1 MNIQENLNPEKADIK
16 TVSFRTPASY
26 KEYLEEMAGEYGYN
40 VSELLNS
47 WVRHH
52 IFERISFK
60 ARKYALEKV
69 CPKYGIPES
78 MAKGLETIDDW
89 KALRAFLGDE
99 KYEEFS
105 VEYHGARE
113 DKANEIAGED
123 GFEWNYDTNTGL
135 IS

>member
-1 MNIQENLNPEKADIK
+1 MEIRENLNPEKADIK

-26 KEYLEEMAGEYGYN
+26 KKYLDELASEYGYN

-47 WVRHH
+47 WIRRN
-52 IFERISFK
+52 IFSFISFK

-69 CPKYGIPES
+69 APEFGIPES
-78 MAKGLETIDDW
+78 MAKGLETVDDW

-105 VEYHGARE
+105 IQFHKLRDE
-113 DKANEIAGED
+113 KADEIAGED
-123 GFEWNYDTNTGL
+123 GFEWNFDTNTGL

>member
-26 KEYLEEMAGEYGYN
+26 KKYLDEIASEYGFN
-40 VSELLNS
+40 VSELLNN
-47 WVRHH
+47 WIRHE
-52 IFERISFK
+52 IFSLISFK

-69 CPKYGIPES
+69 APEFGIPES

-105 VEYHGARE
+105 VRFGNVRE
-113 DKANEIAGED
+113 DKADEIAGED
-123 GFEWNYDTNTGL
+123 GFEWNYMTNTGL